1 MESRMV
7 KALRWIS
14 LLATTVPLGATAA
27 HVMELPNKLSLDGPL
42 WLSVQQNLYRGWG
55 PFIAPFEI
63 VAIVTSWALA
73 YRVRAR
79 RPAFALTLTA
89 AFCLSAMLAVFFLFN
104 APVNAAFAGWTAE
117 TLPADWPGYRRQWEL
132 GHAIAF
138 VLALTAF
145 CALLRA
151 AFAEAYGRRGAIE
164 RPAESVDR
172 T

>member
-1 MESRMV
+1 MV
-7 KALRWIS
+7 RALRWIS
-14 LLATTVPLGATAA
+14 LLTTAVPLGATAA
-27 HVMELPNKLSLDGPL
+27 HVMELPNKFSLDGPL
-42 WLSVQQNLYRGWG
+42 WLAVQQNLYRGWG

-73 YRVRAR
+73 YMVRAR

-104 APVNAAFAGWTAE
+104 APVNAAFAGWAAE
-117 TLPADWPGYRRQWEL
+117 TLPAGWPGYRLQWEL

-145 CALLRA
+145 CTLLRA
-151 AFAEAYGRRGAIE
+151 AFVEASARRGAIE
-164 RPAESVDR
+164 RRTASVDGA
-172 T
+172 